1 MTPEIIAIVTVGVA
15 LAGVGVAIAEH
26 DSYFDSRGAAGH
38 HRITRRGQRIA
49 RRARGHFANAWRTW
63 KG

>member
-15 LAGVGVAIAEH
+15 LAGLILTSGLAGCGRT
-26 DSYFDSRGAAGH
+26 STNCAARSGH
-38 HRITRRGQRIA
+38 S
-49 RRARGHFANAWRTW
+49 ANAWRTW